1 MPLEG
6 LFEYEVQVPCSVGQ
20 RVIVPFGTRHLVG
33 IVLSV
38 EREPSLPAEQIKT
51 VIQVLDDLP
60 ALPESWIQLA
70 RFAASYYHRPLG
82 EVMLPALPV
91 PLRSVS
97 AYNGKRQDGGPV
109 IRLRK
114 RLEKEAARNARL
126 AAKAQASVVVPSVV
140 VPSMP
145 VDQPVDFAMTSST
158 LDAPAPRR
166 LTEDQLTVLREI
178 EQSSGFKAFLLFGVT
193 GAGKT
198 EVYLQAAM
206 RVLSRGGTVLFLV
219 PEINLTPQFAAAL
232 GQRLCDVVAP
242 HEVVV
247 MHSGLTDGQRTA
259 GWVAT
264 LDSRARVVLGTR
276 LAVFAPLVKIDLI
289 VVDEEH
295 DTSYKQQDGLRY
307 SARDLAVWRARQHD
321 APVILGSATPSLES
335 WWHAKRSNYQCL
347 RLSSRALTVPLP
359 EVRLVD
365 TRRLKLEQGVSPQ
378 MIKAMQQTLDSGQQV
393 LVYLNR
399 RGYAPV
405 LHCGS
410 CGWVSHCDHCSVFTV
425 LHKTPGKMRLHCHHC
440 GAQRAVPRAC
450 PECGDQDLQPMG
462 RGTQRLEE
470 YLQSL
475 FPERRIVRIDADS
488 TRLKGSAQKLFDH
501 VHTGEVDIL
510 VGTQMVSKGHDFVNL
525 GLVVVLNPDAA
536 LFSQDFRAP
545 ERLFAQLVQ
554 VAGRAGRHTG
564 HGLVIVQ
571 TDYPEQPVYRALLK
585 HDYEGFADAQLAE
598 REQAGLPPLSYQA
611 LLTAQAR
618 ELPVAMAFLEQA
630 RDSAQAWLQ
639 AQGLEGAV
647 MLYDAVALRVVRVA
661 GQCRA
666 QLLIESES
674 RVLLHRMLDNWLPL
688 LGSRHGAGALRW
700 QIEVDPLEI

>member
-1 MPLEG
+1 M
-6 LFEYEVQVPCSVGQ
+6 
-20 RVIVPFGTRHLVG
+20 IVPFGRRQLIG

-38 EREPSLPAEQIKT
+38 QREPSLPAEQIKS
-51 VIQVLDDLP
+51 VIGVLDDLP
-60 ALPESWIQLA
+60 ALPDSWIKLA
-70 RFAASYYHRPLG
+70 LFASTYYHRPAG

-97 AYNGKRQDGGPV
+97 AYNGKRKDGGPV
-109 IRLRK
+109 SRLRK
-114 RLEKEAARNARL
+114 RLDNAAAKSAKL
-126 AAKAQASVVVPSVV
+126 AAKAQASVVTPMVPAASVAQV
-140 VPSMP
+140 AP
-145 VDQPVDFAMTSST
+145 VAPLAASDSPARVTADSSAA
-158 LDAPAPRR
+158 DAVAPRR
-166 LTEDQLTVLREI
+166 LTDDQLAVLREI

-232 GQRLCDVVAP
+232 GERLCDVVAP

-264 LDSRARVVLGTR
+264 LDARARVVLGTR
-276 LAVFAPLVKIDLI
+276 LAVFAPLSKIDLI

-321 APVILGSATPSLES
+321 APIILGSATPSLES
-335 WWHAKRSNYQCL
+335 WWHARRSNYQCL

-359 EVRLVD
+359 QVRLVD

-378 MIKAMQQTLDSGQQV
+378 MVKAMQETLDSGQQV

-410 CGWVSHCDHCSVFTV
+410 CGWVSNCDHCSVFTV
-425 LHKTPGKMRLHCHHC
+425 LHKAPGKMRLHCHHC
-440 GAQRAVPRAC
+440 GVQRAVPRAC

-470 YLQSL
+470 HLQAL

-501 VHTGEVDIL
+501 VHTGDVDIL

-564 HGLVIVQ
+564 HGLVLVQ
-571 TDYPEQPVYRALLK
+571 TDYPEQPVYRALLQ
-585 HDYEGFADAQLAE
+585 HDYEGFANAQLAL
-598 REQAGLPPLSYQA
+598 REQAGLPPFSYQA
-611 LLTAQAR
+611 LLTAQAK
-618 ELPVAMAFLEQA
+618 ELPVAMAFLEEA
-630 RDSAQAWLQ
+630 RASAQAWLQ
-639 AQGLEGAV
+639 EQGLEGAV

-666 QLLIESES
+666 QLLMESES
-674 RVLLHRMLDNWLPL
+674 RALLHRMLDCWLPM